1 MITLHFSPWWLLLAL
16 AIVLL
21 FILANTDSGGGI
33 GGGLTFC
40 LVLLASVAIF
50 LIALAFLVGY
60 QFAA

>member
-21 FILANTDSGGGI
+21 LILANTDGGNGI

-40 LVLLASVAIF
+40 LVLLACVAIF